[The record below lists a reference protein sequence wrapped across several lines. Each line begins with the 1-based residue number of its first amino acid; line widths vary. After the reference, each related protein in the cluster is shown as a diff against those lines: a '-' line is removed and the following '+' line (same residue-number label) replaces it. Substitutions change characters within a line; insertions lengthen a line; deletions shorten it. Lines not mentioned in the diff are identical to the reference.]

1 MVSVRLF
8 ALASVLVLSAACSGS
23 NPSAP
28 TPLPPNIIS
37 SITLTGHVTA
47 TNGGQALSG
56 VSVDVGGQSATTDG
70 AGAFTYQMAPGSTT
84 RLLLA
89 GSGIV
94 PRSLLVAV
102 GSTREVAVDA
112 IDVSGANPFNLN
124 YYRLLVRNGFE
135 HPEALQ
141 PVRRWTKTPMI
152 YLKTVDEAGVAIDG
166 RTLDTIETTTKDAVP
181 RWTSDRL
188 SVPVVERGTGTR
200 EGQSGWITIKFP
212 PENTAEGYCGRAQ
225 IAVDG
230 GWIELY
236 YTRLS
241 TSATQCRVGDPVIA
255 PHVVRHE
262 IGHALGFFHTAE
274 QGELMSQSSWSSPT
288 GLPSARELTYAAI
301 AYARPVGNTDPDVD
315 PAGTVT
321 LAPMSVR

>member
-8 ALASVLVLSAACSGS
+8 ALAIVLVLSAACSGS

-47 TNGGQALSG
+47 TNGGQALAG

-70 AGAFTYQMAPGSTT
+70 AGAFTYQLAPGNTT
-84 RLLLA
+84 RLLLS

-94 PRSLLVAV
+94 PRSLLVGV
-102 GSTREVAVDA
+102 GSTREVNVDA
-112 IDVSGANPFNLN
+112 IGVSGANPFNLN
-124 YYRLLVRNGFE
+124 FYRQLVRNSFE
-135 HPEALQ
+135 APEKLE
-141 PVRRWTKTPMI
+141 PLRRWTRTPAI

-166 RTLDTIETTTKDAVP
+166 RTLDTTETTTKDAIP
-181 RWTSDRL
+181 RWTSGRL
-188 SVPVVERGTGTR
+188 GVPMIERGTATR

-212 PENTAEGYCGRAQ
+212 AENTVEGHCGRAQ
-225 IAVDG
+225 VAVDG

-236 YTRLS
+236 YTRLCP
-241 TSATQCRVGDPVIA
+241 AGGPVIV
-255 PHVVRHE
+255 PRLIRHE
-262 IGHALGFFHTAE
+262 IGHALGFWHTD
-274 QGELMSQSSWSSPT
+274 SPDDVMYGKT
-288 GLPSARELTYAAI
+288 YPAAQINLGMSARELAYAAI
-301 AYARPVGNTDPDVD
+301 AYARPVGNLDPDVD
-315 PAGTVT
+315 PASAVT